1 MKHHCWYARHVKWSC
16 FWFKT
21 LIKFLQD
28 RIMIPAWY
36 SSTLRFHFRNGLK
49 VDSYLRC
56 SINLACNVE
65 IIAYQTF
72 RRTLWMKPYFFR
84 NMSFYVTNRMS
95 RFCLA
100 LKVYF
105 LNKLLFPWEKKLW
118 ISTRKPTYIL
128 NRVGFIH

>member
-1 MKHHCWYARHVKWSC
+1 MKI
-16 FWFKT
+16 F
-21 LIKFLQD
+21 QD
-28 RIMIPAWY
+28 GIMIPAWF

-49 VDSYLRC
+49 VDSYLKC

-72 RRTLWMKPYFFR
+72 RWTLWMKPYFFR

-105 LNKLLFPWEKKLW
+105 LNKLLFPWEQKTLNFHPETDLYFESCW
-118 ISTRKPTYIL
+118 FYSLILVNGENWKPSVKHSSGAI
-128 NRVGFIH
+128 